1 MQWTL
6 LPSTNVKVV
15 AVGRSAPLHGYSVFV
30 TDTIS
35 ENTLNI
41 GQYRF
46 GKSGVL
52 LFQGKAISSELGINV
67 GIADKSMC
75 KLKTYIN
82 RF

>member
-1 MQWTL
+1 M
-6 LPSTNVKVV
+6 
-15 AVGRSAPLHGYSVFV
+15 

-67 GIADKSMC
+67 DFTDKAMN
-75 KLKTYIN
+75 KFKKYIY